1 MFNQKPLQFILQ
13 NARIQNRNHFVSEYA
28 SFKATFYH
36 AINQQVRKNHRKR
49 RLKSIKIAYEMNG
62 ISAQNEPFHRLI
74 SIILRHDSVHIILQ
88 SASNNRISAKKP
100 GNKTHELMKKS
111 RFLKD
116 CIPISSLFDMPYFE

>member
-1 MFNQKPLQFILQ
+1 
-13 NARIQNRNHFVSEYA
+13 
-28 SFKATFYH
+28 
-36 AINQQVRKNHRKR
+36 
-49 RLKSIKIAYEMNG
+49 MNG

-88 SASNNRISAKKP
+88 SASNNKISAKKP

-116 CIPISSLFDMPYFE
+116 FIPISSPFDVPYFE

>member
-1 MFNQKPLQFILQ
+1 
-13 NARIQNRNHFVSEYA
+13 
-28 SFKATFYH
+28 
-36 AINQQVRKNHRKR
+36 
-49 RLKSIKIAYEMNG
+49 MNG

-111 RFLKD
+111 RILKHSTS
-116 CIPISSLFDMPYFE
+116 ISSPFNAPYFE